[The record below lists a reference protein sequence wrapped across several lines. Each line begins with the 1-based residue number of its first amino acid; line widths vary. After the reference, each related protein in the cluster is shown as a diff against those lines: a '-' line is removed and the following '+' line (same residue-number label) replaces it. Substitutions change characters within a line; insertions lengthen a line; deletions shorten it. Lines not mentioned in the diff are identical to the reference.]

1 MATSVVPHGKLE
13 VAARRGEQLAEG
25 WALDAD
31 GRVTTATARALAGAL
46 LPLGGPELTSGY
58 KGYGLAMAIELLS
71 AVLPGAAYGPLVTT
85 MWHPGRPSDLGQF
98 FMAINIA
105 AFDDVAAF
113 KARAA
118 DLLRRVKETPLADG
132 AAEILIAGEK
142 EERAATRSRQ
152 HGVHLEP
159 AVVQAL
165 RGLAARL
172 GIPAPFEAA

>member
-1 MATSVVPHGKLE
+1 
-13 VAARRGEQLAEG
+13 
-25 WALDAD
+25 
-31 GRVTTATARALAGAL
+31 
-46 LPLGGPELTSGY
+46 
-58 KGYGLAMAIELLS
+58 
-71 AVLPGAAYGPLVTT
+71 VTT

-105 AFDDVAAF
+105 AFDDVPAF

-132 AAEILIAGEK
+132 AAEILVAGER
-142 EERAATRSRQ
+142 EERATIHSRR